1 MTNLAI
7 DRLSDVCRQDIMRAV
22 LAANDSARM
31 ASHISPWRIT
41 LLLCLAET
49 LNMAGYAGVS
59 ALLPELRV
67 AWDLGNAE
75 IGIVE
80 GAFSLG
86 YVTAVTLLV
95 TWTDRRDPR
104 AIYLFSCATGIVA
117 LCGLAFVATDL
128 ASAALFRFLAGISLA
143 GTYMPGLKMLTD
155 RVEGPRQSR
164 YLSFYT
170 ASFSLGAALSTAL
183 SGFVG
188 HAFGADGAFALAA
201 GCSLLGGA
209 LVVLGTRPRPVS
221 APGGSVNPLPA
232 LYAAFRNR
240 RALAYS
246 LGYAAHMWELHGFR
260 AWLVGYL
267 VFASTGALAPAGD
280 STLPLWGAII
290 LALGMP
296 ASIVGNEVALRIGRR
311 RQLTLVMI
319 LSALLA
325 IGFGAASQLPFAA
338 LLLLGAIYSWFVTA
352 DSASL
357 TAGAVERALP
367 GQRGA
372 TMAMHSLLGFG
383 AASLGP
389 LAFGSALDLGGD
401 TSAASWTA
409 GFAIL
414 GLGVLLGPLF
424 LRFLLPKED
433 R

>member
-1 MTNLAI
+1 M
-7 DRLSDVCRQDIMRAV
+7 
-22 LAANDSARM
+22 
-31 ASHISPWRIT
+31 SPWRLT

-67 AWDLGNAE
+67 AWQLGNAE
-75 IGIVE
+75 IGVVE

-86 YVTAVTLLV
+86 YVAAVTLLV

-104 AIYLFSCATGIVA
+104 TIYLVSTAIGIVA

-128 ASAALFRFLAGISLA
+128 VSAALFRFLAGISLA

-155 RVEGPRQSR
+155 RIEGPRQSR

-183 SGFVG
+183 SGAIG
-188 HAFGADGAFALAA
+188 HAFGPDGAFAMAA
-201 GCSLLGGA
+201 LCSLLSGT
-209 LVVLGTRPRPVS
+209 LVALGTRPRPVT
-221 APGGSVNPLPA
+221 AQGGSANPLPA
-232 LYAAFRNR
+232 LYAALGNR

-246 LGYAAHMWELHGFR
+246 LAYAAHMWELHGFR
-260 AWLVGYL
+260 AWLVAYL
-267 VFASTGALAPAGD
+267 VFASTGALTPSGD
-280 STLPLWGAII
+280 ASLAYWGSFI
-290 LALGMP
+290 LMLGMP
-296 ASIVGNEVALRIGRR
+296 ASIIGNEFALRIGRR
-311 RQLTLVMI
+311 RLLYAVMTC
-319 LSALLA
+319 SALLA
-325 IGFGAASQLPFAA
+325 VGLGAASALPFAI
-338 LLLLGAIYSWFVTA
+338 LLLIGAIYSVFVTA

-389 LAFGSALDLGGD
+389 LAFGAALDLGGD
-401 TSAASWTA
+401 SAAGSWLA

-414 GLGVLLGPLF
+414 GAGVLAGPLA
-424 LRFLLPKED
+424 LRAILPKEGRD
-433 R
+433 ERAKPDPQA

>member
-1 MTNLAI
+1 MSAW
-7 DRLSDVCRQDIMRAV
+7 RL
-22 LAANDSARM
+22 
-31 ASHISPWRIT
+31 T

-67 AWDLGNAE
+67 AWQLGNAE

-86 YVTAVTLLV
+86 YVAAVTLLV

-104 AIYLFSCATGIVA
+104 AIYLYSTVIGIVA
-117 LCGLAFVATDL
+117 LCGLAFIATDL
-128 ASAALFRFLAGISLA
+128 ASAALFRFLAGVGLA

-155 RVEGPRQSR
+155 RIEGPRQSR

-183 SGFVG
+183 SGAIG
-188 HAFGADGAFALAA
+188 HAFGPDGAFATAA
-201 GCSLLGGA
+201 ACSLLGGG
-209 LVVLGTRPRPVS
+209 LVVAGTRPRQATAPDGS
-221 APGGSVNPLPA
+221 ANPLPA
-232 LYAAFRNR
+232 LYAALRNR

-260 AWLVGYL
+260 AWLVAYL
-267 VFASTGALAPAGD
+267 VFASTGALAPSGD
-280 STLPLWGAII
+280 ASLAFWGSVI
-290 LALGMP
+290 LMLGMP
-296 ASIVGNEVALRIGRR
+296 ASIIGNEVALRIGRR
-311 RQLTLVMI
+311 RLLYIVMI
-319 LSALLA
+319 VSALVA

-389 LAFGSALDLGGD
+389 LAFGAVLDAGGD
-401 TSAASWTA
+401 TAPVSWFA
-409 GFAIL
+409 GFAVL
-414 GLGVLLGPLF
+414 AAGVLAGPLI
-424 LRFLLPKED
+424 LRVMLPREN
-433 R
+433 